1 MKNLFAFIGMWVVCT
16 LVLALIFGSPSS
28 TKEDSAI
35 KEKIEIIAIAEKSDD
50 AIVRRQ
56 AEVAKAELAEIQ
68 ERKQEVIAKEKS
80 KQDQAQAQAQAVNP
94 TLSASEK
101 ARKER
106 ENTIH
111 KFMTYA
117 LGLFGVMAIVLFA
130 MRALKS

>member
-80 KQDQAQAQAQAVNP
+80 KQDQAQAQAVKPA
-94 TLSASEK
+94 LSASEK

>member
-56 AEVAKAELAEIQ
+56 AELAKAELAEIQ

-80 KQDQAQAQAQAVNP
+80 KQDQAQAQAVNP
-94 TLSASEK
+94 ALSASEK

-106 ENTIH
+106 ENIIH

>member
-1 MKNLFAFIGMWVVCT
+1 MWVVCT

-80 KQDQAQAQAQAVNP
+80 KQDQAQAVKPA
-94 TLSASEK
+94 LSASEK

>member
-28 TKEDSAI
+28 TEEDSAI
-35 KEKIEIIAIAEKSDD
+35 KEKIELIAIAEKSDD

-68 ERKQEVIAKEKS
+68 ERKQKAIAKEKS
-80 KQDQAQAQAQAVNP
+80 KQDQAQAQTMNP
-94 TLSASEK
+94 ALSDSEK

-130 MRALKS
+130 MRTLKS

>member
-80 KQDQAQAQAQAVNP
+80 KQAQAVNP
-94 TLSASEK
+94 ALSASEK

>member
-80 KQDQAQAQAQAVNP
+80 KQDQAQAQAVNP
-94 TLSASEK
+94 ALSASEK